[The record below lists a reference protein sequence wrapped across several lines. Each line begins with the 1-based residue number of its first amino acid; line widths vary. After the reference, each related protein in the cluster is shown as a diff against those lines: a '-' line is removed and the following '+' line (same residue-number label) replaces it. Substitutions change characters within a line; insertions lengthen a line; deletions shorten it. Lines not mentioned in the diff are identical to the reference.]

1 MAETGYF
8 TAYTVIVD
16 SANKQ
21 GRVDMRVSAADAQ
34 AYVAAIDTA
43 ARDLTKVGL
52 LINAV
57 ETLQLHPTQ
66 NIYKRG
72 LDYGFLELPFQKPAQ
87 DDGVYRSNKLKVDV
101 ATSNAGLPATN
112 FFTIPAYDPAQI
124 SYDSNGINIVIS
136 GLSITTE
143 IQDLLT
149 QVADTWVSLY
159 NTAGAVEEI
168 TVNDI

>member
-21 GRVDMRVSAADAQ
+21 GRVDMRVSEADAQ
-34 AYVAAIDTA
+34 AYVAAANTA
-43 ARDLTKVGL
+43 ARDATKVGL
-52 LINAV
+52 LIGAV
-57 ETLQLHPTQ
+57 EALQLHPTQ

-87 DDGVYRSNKLKVDV
+87 DDGVYRSNKLKVDI
-101 ATSNAGLPATN
+101 ATSNAGIPATN
-112 FFTIPAYDPAQI
+112 FFGIPAYDAAVV
-124 SYDSNGINIVIS
+124 SFDTNGINIVIS

-143 IQDLLT
+143 IQNLLT
-149 QVADTWVSLY
+149 QIADTWVSLY
-159 NTAGAVEEI
+159 ATAGAVEEI
-168 TVNDI
+168 TVNDV